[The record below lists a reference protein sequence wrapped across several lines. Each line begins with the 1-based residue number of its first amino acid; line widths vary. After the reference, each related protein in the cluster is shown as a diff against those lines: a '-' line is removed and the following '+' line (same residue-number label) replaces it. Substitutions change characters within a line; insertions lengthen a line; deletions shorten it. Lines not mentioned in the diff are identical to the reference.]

1 MIYISV
7 YPNTRAVPR
16 TGDKNPAASSS
27 QNNGVIKK
35 REKYLR
41 NFQAVLVTTGV
52 AMLQGVA
59 PETPTHKMDCAF
71 PVGWGWIPPRSDN
84 QVGREF
90 PHIQAESPPLLAQ
103 RCLVV

>member
-1 MIYISV
+1 M
-7 YPNTRAVPR
+7 
-16 TGDKNPAASSS
+16 
-27 QNNGVIKK
+27 KK
-35 REKYLR
+35 HEKYLR

-59 PETPTHKMDCAF
+59 PKTPPTKWI
-71 PVGWGWIPPRSDN
+71 VLSLWGGGWIPPRSDN

-103 RCLVV
+103 DCLVV